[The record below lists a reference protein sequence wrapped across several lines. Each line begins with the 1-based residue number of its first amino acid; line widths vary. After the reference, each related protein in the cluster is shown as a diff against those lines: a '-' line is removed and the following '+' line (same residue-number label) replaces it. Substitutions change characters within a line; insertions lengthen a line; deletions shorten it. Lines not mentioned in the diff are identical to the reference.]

1 MKNLIVISGLVVAL
15 ATGSSVAQAGP
26 GKGGADGARG
36 KAPQSKS
43 KGKSKGATKRCAKVR
58 KVGFVL
64 SGTFVS
70 GDATSVTLMVTRANR
85 HATRSGLVKVGK
97 EFTAT
102 SSRSRYVNRTGPGD
116 AQATDK
122 VKVVGKVTQLKR
134 KCSTTGFT
142 PVATIRSVKVKG
154 PEPVATEPGLAPE
167 GEEEA
172 PQAEAGI

>member
-26 GKGGADGARG
+26 GKGGGDGARG

-70 GDATSVTLMVTRANR
+70 GTSTSVILMVTRANR
-85 HATRSGLVKVGK
+85 HATRSGLVEVGTV
-97 EFTAT
+97 FIAT
-102 SSRSRYVNRTGPGD
+102 PTRAGRIRYVNRTGPDD
-116 AQATDK
+116 AQ

-134 KCSTTGFT
+134 KCGTTGFT

-154 PEPVATEPGLAPE
+154 PEPVASEPGLAPE
-167 GEEEA
+167 GEGEA